1 MITTHKKNKV
11 LFVKPPDRFLENEFV
26 YQQLGPHYLQSF
38 LKQYEII
45 ADILV
50 LYEQPGVRNEREL
63 GIIDKLSLDQL
74 NMLFLG
80 EDGRCDDYTFD
91 HSILNNYDIIGMSVM
106 SPQAQDAYLLNE
118 LINELFPKMTTVI
131 GGSHPRYYEEQVKA
145 LPKSIAFDFIVP
157 QDGWGLYT
165 KLHRVKF
172 KNQKNPLFSLITLL
186 YLPISQHHHDL

>member
-11 LFVKPPDRFLENEFV
+11 LFVKPPDRFLENEFI

-91 HSILNNYDIIGMSVM
+91 HSILNNYDIVGMSVM

-118 LINELFPKMTTVI
+118 LINELFPKITTVI
-131 GGSHPRYYEEQVKA
+131 GSVYIIP
-145 LPKSIAFDFIVP
+145 
-157 QDGWGLYT
+157 
-165 KLHRVKF
+165 
-172 KNQKNPLFSLITLL
+172 SLILNPSFMRYSITS
-186 YLPISQHHHDL
+186 YSFGTFIFFTVEFK